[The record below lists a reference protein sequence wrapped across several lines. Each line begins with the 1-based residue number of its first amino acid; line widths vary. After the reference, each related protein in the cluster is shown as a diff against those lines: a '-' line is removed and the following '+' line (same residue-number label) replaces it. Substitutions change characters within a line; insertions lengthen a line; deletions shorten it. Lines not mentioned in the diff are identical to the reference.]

1 MGIEAMV
8 EDPNKVEAVV
18 MFPKG
23 IEYMLL
29 VDAEAMAVADADEAA
44 TTSNLEADGDGGYP
58 IAVFVVDV
66 DDIVV
71 DP

>member
-1 MGIEAMV
+1 M

-23 IEYMLL
+23 IEYVLL
-29 VDAEAMAVADADEAA
+29 VDAEAMAVAVADEAA